1 MLNTY
6 RHLTTAREDLN
17 MRVALPLLLLALI
30 PAALSA
36 APVTFGLWDDPALTR
51 WSPTKPDS
59 LIPLLTSP
67 DTEVV
72 KLTTADLLDPETL
85 SPGRVACLV
94 IPYAAYPA
102 TGREALDR
110 FLKAGGD
117 LMLLAGD
124 AFAQPLYRV
133 GDRWLPLDSF
143 GPVQQQVTGP
153 QQWEL
158 GHRSETDQMTVAGEG
173 TAAKPYLFTTE
184 NLAAFQYAGL
194 SPTLAPETAGL
205 VFEARGGS
213 STTMICLEARE
224 QDGSRWK
231 QVVPLESNWRE
242 VRIHLASFCA
252 YASKDRGKPG
262 DYLHPEKLSNL
273 YFGLVKNMTGG
284 GPRSFEVRNL
294 RFEQAAVSP
303 ATAVAAGIPL
313 PGRALVEKTL
323 GEAVVPGPTG
333 AWPRLF
339 GEPLAG
345 PLDLETAPDQPLLLQ
360 PVRLRVTGA
369 QAVQAAPTH
378 GNKRLFP
385 EANLPVRFMPL
396 ITAPTRPRQT
406 PVAAIKAHLGGPQVG
421 SLQFALGLPHT
432 DLAAPQTAP
441 VRDLI
446 KSVAQL
452 MATGA
457 FLGQAAPRFVPAS
470 ERLEA
475 VIFEQPVYQRQ
486 IAETPLQLRTELLS
500 RSYPKPMTRTVPV
513 PPAESKV
520 TSVEC
525 WSRLKVFDWR
535 NFTHDVS
542 LMRGSKVVDEA
553 VWRVDARQALKDLC
567 DFLAASGADDGKFS
581 GVYFID
587 SRGARTLLAGYEIFQ
602 EKSYRIGAIKWA
614 KAMIAEQRPDGGYRM
629 GYGITSRGEECY
641 VADGGEI
648 ALAMARVAAYA
659 DEKDRRAI
667 QESLRAYFRYRE
679 DFRCEGGG
687 IGVGWCLTDYG
698 QRPLQPG
705 GLKEPK
711 RVMAPELNT
720 YTITCTLGAAW
731 AYSTMWN
738 NEAEKQAAVRDE
750 EWLRPRI
757 KSLGGAAAESYML
770 AHLLAPNE
778 EMRQTYAEVLRS
790 KFVEPLVPQETAWW
804 LSGGGRSAL
813 NLAVLAYCQ
822 AQLGPDPRVDAQMA
836 KATGAMAARQSPMSI
851 YHLLGRTDLN
861 HDEWLYLCFGG
872 LGLAEVVEPGVT
884 LKRMK

>member
-1 MLNTY
+1 
-6 RHLTTAREDLN
+6 

-30 PAALSA
+30 PASLA
-36 APVTFGLWDDPALTR
+36 ATPVNFGLWNDPALAQ
-51 WSPTKPDS
+51 WSPTNPAS
-59 LIPLLTSP
+59 LVPLLTTP
-67 DTEVV
+67 DTQVV
-72 KLTTADLLDPETL
+72 TISTADLLDPATL
-85 SPGRVACLV
+85 SADGMACLV

-102 TGREALDR
+102 AGREALDR

-117 LMLLAGD
+117 LMLLGGD

-133 GDRWLPLDSF
+133 GDRWLPLASF

-153 QQWEL
+153 QQWDL
-158 GHRSETDQMTVAGEG
+158 SHKGDTDQMTVTGEG
-173 TAAKPYLFTTE
+173 TAAKPYVFTTE
-184 NLAAFQYAGL
+184 NLVAFQYAGL
-194 SPTLAPETAGL
+194 SPTLAPQTAGL
-205 VFEARGGS
+205 VFEARGGP
-213 STTMICLEARE
+213 STALICLEARE

-262 DYLHPEKLSNL
+262 DYLHPEKLSSL
-273 YFGLVKNMTGG
+273 YFGLVKSMVTGG
-284 GPRSFEVRNL
+284 QQRLEIRNL

-303 ATAVAAGIPL
+303 AAATAAGIPL

-323 GEAVVPGPTG
+323 GEAVVPGPAG
-333 AWPRLF
+333 RWPRLF
-339 GEPLAG
+339 GDLLEG

-369 QAVQAAPTH
+369 QAVQAAPTY
-378 GNKRLFP
+378 GNARLFP
-385 EANLPVRFMPL
+385 EANLPVRFMPI

-406 PVAAIKAHLGGPQVG
+406 PLAAITAHLGGPQAG

-441 VRDLI
+441 LRDLI
-446 KSVAQL
+446 KSVAHL

-457 FLGQAAPRFVPAS
+457 FLGQAAPRFVPTN

-475 VIFEQPVYQRQ
+475 VVFEQPVYQRQ
-486 IAETPLQLRTELLS
+486 IAEAPLQLRTELLS
-500 RSYPKPMTRTVPV
+500 RFYPKPMARTVPV
-513 PPAESKV
+513 PAAEGKV

-525 WSRLKVFDWR
+525 WSRLKAFDWR

-542 LMRGSKVVDEA
+542 LIRGSRVVDEA
-553 VWRVDARQALKDLC
+553 VWRVDAKQALRDLC

-581 GVYFID
+581 KVYFID

-648 ALAMARVAAYA
+648 ALGMARVAAYA
-659 DEKDRRAI
+659 DAKDRRAI

-698 QRPLQPG
+698 SRPLQPG

-711 RVMAPELNT
+711 RIMAPELNT

-731 AYSTMWN
+731 TYATMMN
-738 NEAEKQAAVRDE
+738 NEAERQATVRDE

-778 EMRQTYAEVLRS
+778 GMRKTYAEVLKS
-790 KFVEPLVPQETAWW
+790 KFIDNMVGQETAWW

-813 NLAVLAYCQ
+813 NLAVLAYYQ
-822 AQLGPDPRVDAQMA
+822 AQLGPDPRVEAQMA
-836 KATGAMAARQSPMSI
+836 RATGAMAARQSPTSI

-884 LKRMK
+884 LKRMD